1 MFNLVKNNHCTGGI
15 EQENVKSLNVGWV
28 GKTEMKG
35 RKWVERTC
43 TLCRAVQDL
52 HFSLS
57 PLLLLGSLLPVFYRT
72 LERKTSSGTNRI
84 VKSS

>member
-43 TLCRAVQDL
+43 TLCSAVQDL
-52 HFSLS
+52 HFF
-57 PLLLLGSLLPVFYRT
+57 SLLFF
-72 LERKTSSGTNRI
+72 SSGPFFLSFI
-84 VKSS
+84 EH